1 MSILQEYEEIRE
13 KIGHKKYDA
22 ISEYLEE
29 ICPEETRTKYQNE
42 ILELNGLNALEW
54 LEKRKEI
61 EKKYNIVLLSDVLY
75 DRKEW
80 EKFDKWYQQKLQYKI
95 NEDKTRKLE
104 NGMYVIDLGYRKE
117 QPIALVKRISG
128 KYTEYIIGFNYEI
141 KDNKMEWGYG
151 YYYGDNLEKAKEDF
165 KKVLAGNYLD
175 DTFTKSE
182 EKKDKHK
189 NKKKDRGAR

>member
-95 NEDKTRKLE
+95 N
-104 NGMYVIDLGYRKE
+104 
-117 QPIALVKRISG
+117 
-128 KYTEYIIGFNYEI
+128 
-141 KDNKMEWGYG
+141 
-151 YYYGDNLEKAKEDF
+151 
-165 KKVLAGNYLD
+165 
-175 DTFTKSE
+175 
-182 EKKDKHK
+182 
-189 NKKKDRGAR
+189 